1 MQMYARRTLTT
12 YLFKHESD
20 REWAGESEHIV
31 KSSLSFIDA

>member
-20 REWAGESEHIV
+20 RESERGEHIV